1 MISYYR
7 LGDLVLLSL
16 TREEEVKLLTH
27 HPNTIGSRYILSR
40 PSGIMNKIDKI
51 QLITRL
57 VLEYSE
63 ANRHLIPGDIMNSV
77 VIHLRLGDVVAGT
90 TEHESGKRPHPIAY
104 LQAQL
109 KGCDSDEIVKR
120 YLIGVCFFAETS
132 STNVEECQ
140 NKSNLYLN
148 AVLNETRAE
157 HLNSGVADI
166 DLCIG
171 VLAKQFI
178 QGKGYFSQLIV
189 DIRKQLNL
197 PSIECKTE
205 N

>member
-7 LGDLVLLSL
+7 LGDLVLISL
-16 TREEEVKLLTH
+16 TREEEKKLLEH

-51 QLITRL
+51 QLITRIFF
-57 VLEYSE
+57 EYSE

-90 TEHESGKRPHPIAY
+90 TWHEKGKRPHPVEY

-109 KGCDSDEIVKR
+109 KGCDDSKR
-120 YLIGVCFFAETS
+120 YLIGACFFAETS

-197 PSIECKTE
+197 PSIECKAE

>member
-16 TREEEVKLLTH
+16 TPQEERKLLEH
-27 HPNTIGSRYILSR
+27 HPNTIGSAYILNR
-40 PSGIMNKIDKI
+40 PKLAFNKIA
-51 QLITRL
+51 LITRIFF
-57 VLEYSE
+57 EYSE
-63 ANRHLIPGDIMNSV
+63 ANRHLIPADIMNSV

-90 TEHESGKRPHPIAY
+90 TEHESGKRPHPVEY

-109 KGCDSDEIVKR
+109 KGCDDCAKR
-120 YLIGVCFFAETS
+120 YLIGACFFAETS

-140 NKSNLYLN
+140 VKSNLYLN

-189 DIRKQLNL
+189 DIRKHLNL